1 MACCKEKAVLVAV
14 YEEKP
19 RKRRTTRNN
28 DNIKHHHHHHHH
40 HYHHLHVDESKKREG
55 NDRRAELLSY
65 SKHLRESKKIEA
77 STSTHRRPK
86 SLETSTRKD
95 QETLASVLYVENKQK
110 LKKQP
115 SCLNMNKIFKCFAMS
130 QAKRKAKKKKK
141 KSSESSAKKAS
152 AIMKTFN
159 AKTQKGARRFFSKVM
174 ATIQKYRPRPNTT
187 NSRTTKPDKGHAPD
201 IPKTHITPSLLGL
214 VQDLHHSPFTGPIHQ
229 VI

>member
-19 RKRRTTRNN
+19 RKRRTTRNK
-28 DNIKHHHHHHHH
+28 DNIKHHHHHH
-40 HYHHLHVDESKKREG
+40 HYHHLHVHESKKSEG

-65 SKHLRESKKIEA
+65 SKHLRVSKKIEA

-86 SLETSTRKD
+86 SLEASTRKD
-95 QETLASVLYVENKQK
+95 QETLASVLHVENKQN

-115 SCLNMNKIFKCFAMS
+115 SCLNMNKICKCFATS

-141 KSSESSAKKAS
+141 SSESLAKKAS

-159 AKTQKGARRFFSKVM
+159 AKTQKGANRFFSKVM
-174 ATIQKYRPRPNTT
+174 ATIQKY
-187 NSRTTKPDKGHAPD
+187 
-201 IPKTHITPSLLGL
+201 
-214 VQDLHHSPFTGPIHQ
+214 
-229 VI
+229 